1 MVASSSAILCVLRGS
16 SLSRHL
22 LLNYDHHALLRSMRY
37 EKGHKDLTRQR
48 IIEVASGRFRVHG
61 VAAAGLAGIMN
72 EAGLTNGAFYAHFR
86 SKEDLVQAVL
96 CSALGR
102 REQTLRT
109 AAESGKGLER
119 LIRDYL
125 SPRHR
130 DDPGHG
136 CPTAAMV
143 AEIAR
148 HPKETRDAFTGTVR
162 ALVELIAARVGATAP
177 RARRKTAIAVYGM
190 MVGTLQLA
198 RAVNDKRLSNEI
210 LESGA
215 AAALALAG
223 QQ

>member
-1 MVASSSAILCVLRGS
+1 
-16 SLSRHL
+16 
-22 LLNYDHHALLRSMRY
+22 MRY

-48 IIEVASGRFRVHG
+48 IIEVASGQFRAHG

-72 EAGLTNGAFYAHFR
+72 EAGLTNGAFYAHFK

-96 CSALGR
+96 CNALSR

-109 AAESGKGLER
+109 AAESGKGLEG

-148 HPKETRDAFTGTVR
+148 HPAETRDAFTGKVG
-162 ALVELIAARVGATAP
+162 AFIELIAAQVGAGSR
-177 RARRKTAIAVYGM
+177 RARRKTAIAVHGM

-198 RAVNDKRLSNEI
+198 RAVNDKRLSDEI
-210 LESGA
+210 LESA
-215 AAALALAG
+215 VAAALALAG
-223 QQ
+223 ER